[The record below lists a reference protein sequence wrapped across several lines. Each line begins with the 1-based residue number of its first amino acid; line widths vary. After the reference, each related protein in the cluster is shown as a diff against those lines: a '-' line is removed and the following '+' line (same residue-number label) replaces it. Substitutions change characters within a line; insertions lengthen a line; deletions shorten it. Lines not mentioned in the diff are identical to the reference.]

1 MLQCLNDLIGLC
13 PIGSAQAVGL
23 LQPDQPSY
31 LICHRAVN
39 DELSEAIRLVETR
52 DGISKAEQI
61 RRGLRLWL
69 KSKGVTVKSVRKPV
83 RTRKRS

>member
-1 MLQCLNDLIGLC
+1 MSVVSPRIRKLFTF
-13 PIGSAQAVGL
+13 PI
-23 LQPDQPSY
+23 D
-31 LICHRAVN
+31 